1 MKIDIFP
8 MIVCLMLLLLSAG
21 MYYQT
26 NKLTENILSLTEYT
40 LSHKYLYEEV
50 IQRFAEVHSYNK
62 TEYNCVNYSE
72 DLGVVLESLGYKT
85 TQIRMIPQENNT
97 FHRRL
102 QLNLEIEPEQA
113 EVIIGK

>member
-21 MYYQT
+21 RYYQT
-26 NKLTENILSLTEYT
+26 NKLTEYT

-72 DLGVVLESLGYKT
+72 DLGVVLESLGYET